1 MNWSCLYSKDF
12 KKFSEEGFSQELS
25 LKLTNECVNDYWPF
39 EKHIFEF
46 FLKLPC
52 TSEEKIRVDHAPYD
66 TKTLRKTV
74 MRRSNLKIKYFKNR
88 TPESLKKIQKREK
101 IL

>member
-39 EKHIFEF
+39 EKHIFGF

-52 TSEEKIRVDHAPYD
+52 TSEEK
-66 TKTLRKTV
+66 
-74 MRRSNLKIKYFKNR
+74 
-88 TPESLKKIQKREK
+88 
-101 IL
+101 